1 MYQVMKRQNKRQSRP
16 EQNDVPEA
24 QENKQPAGDAK
35 RKPLEATVE
44 DLIQLFEERR
54 DRPNEKPIVFVGAG
68 FSKTGN
74 IPLAKAIC
82 EDIEKRYGHISTIQT
97 LKKAKND
104 GYFQGNYYAELMRQL
119 LPNQRKELL
128 KSYIDQ
134 SNVNP
139 AHMYLAQLYKQG
151 YIDYILTV
159 NFDDLILRTLALYDE
174 FPPTYDFA
182 IIRKND
188 IGTCIPNTGSILYLH
203 GQKHG
208 FRLLNTYEEMEATK
222 EVVPI
227 LLREIMGKRPW
238 IFIGYSGNDPIRD
251 YIDDL
256 GIYEHGLY
264 WLALEKEELNQGV
277 ESIVCKDGARLVRI
291 EGADEA
297 MTAIYKGLAG
307 EQVIPFKLLGR
318 LALLKTKV
326 TDIDINQHHSEK
338 KEESLFQRN
347 LYQLEIRV
355 IHILLSARYEEKEIE
370 YLYQQ
375 YNEWEKKNTNKGM
388 SNEDIDNLKE
398 QFALLYFYRGIALG
412 KLSISKI
419 EEYGKECLKEACEK
433 FEIATK
439 FNSNRHTVYYNWG
452 VALGKLSEL
461 KTGEEKEKCLQE
473 ECKKYKEAIKLKP
486 DYYKAYKNWGVTL
499 NELSELK
506 TGEKK
511 EELLQEAC
519 EKYKQSIKLKPDQY
533 TAYNN
538 WGTALGKLSYRK
550 IGEEKEK
557 YLQEACEKF
566 ELATNFN
573 SDYYEA
579 YNNWGVALEELSELK
594 TGKEKEQLKHEAEEK
609 FAKAKELQERT
620 S

>member
-1 MYQVMKRQNKRQSRP
+1 MYQIMKRQNEQQSQP
-16 EQNDVPEA
+16 GQDDVPEA
-24 QENKQPAGDAK
+24 RENKQTAGDAK

-97 LKKAKND
+97 LKEAKND
-104 GYFQGNYYAELMRQL
+104 GHFQGNYYAELMRQL

-159 NFDDLILRTLALYDE
+159 NFDDLILRALALYDE

-188 IGTCIPNTGSILYLH
+188 IGTCIPDTGSILYLH

-208 FRLLNTYEEMEATK
+208 FRLLNTYEEMGATK

-227 LLREIMGKRPW
+227 LLREITGKRPW

-264 WLALEKEELNQGV
+264 WLALEKEGLNQGV

-291 EGADEA
+291 EGGDEV
-297 MTAIYKGLAG
+297 MKAIYKGLAD
-307 EQVIPFKLLGR
+307 ERIIEFELLGR
-318 LALLKTKV
+318 LALLKTMV
-326 TDIDINQHHSEK
+326 TDIDINNHDSEK
-338 KEESLFQRN
+338 EEESLSQRD

-355 IHILLSARYEEKEIE
+355 IHILLSDRYESKEIE
-370 YLYQQ
+370 DIYKQ
-375 YNEWEKKNTNKGM
+375 YNEWKKKNKYKEVLNK
-388 SNEDIDNLKE
+388 DIHNLKE
-398 QFALLYFYRGIALG
+398 QFASLYFYWGTALG
-412 KLSISKI
+412 GLSILKR
-419 EEYGKECLKEACEK
+419 EEERERFLKEACEK

-439 FNSNRHTVYYNWG
+439 FNSNLHTVYYNWG
-452 VALGKLSEL
+452 VALDKLSEL

-473 ECKKYKEAIKLKP
+473 TCKKYKETIKLKS
-486 DYYKAYKNWGVTL
+486 DYYKAYHNWGM
-499 NELSELK
+499 
-506 TGEKK
+506 
-511 EELLQEAC
+511 
-519 EKYKQSIKLKPDQY
+519 
-533 TAYNN
+533 
-538 WGTALGKLSYRK
+538 
-550 IGEEKEK
+550 
-557 YLQEACEKF
+557 
-566 ELATNFN
+566 
-573 SDYYEA
+573 
-579 YNNWGVALEELSELK
+579 ALEELSELK
-594 TGKEKEQLKHEAEEK
+594 TGKEKEQLEREVEEK
-609 FAKAKELQERT
+609 FAKIQEIYNHTLKEKQNT
-620 S
+620 SGGKTT

>member
-1 MYQVMKRQNKRQSRP
+1 MYQIMKRQNKQQS
-16 EQNDVPEA
+16 QLGQDDVPEA
-24 QENKQPAGDAK
+24 RENKQTAGDAK

-82 EDIEKRYGHISTIQT
+82 DDIEKRYGHISTIQT
-97 LKKAKND
+97 LKEAKND
-104 GYFQGNYYAELMRQL
+104 GRFQGNYYAELMRQL

-128 KSYIDQ
+128 KRYIDQ

-159 NFDDLILRTLALYDE
+159 NFDDLILRALALYDE

-188 IGTCIPNTGSILYLH
+188 IGTCIPDTGSILYLH

-208 FRLLNTYEEMEATK
+208 FRLLNTYEEMGATK

-307 EQVIPFKLLGR
+307 DRIIEFALLGR
-318 LALLKTKV
+318 LALLKTNV
-326 TDIDINQHHSEK
+326 TGIDINQHHSEK
-338 KEESLFQRN
+338 KEESLFQRD

-370 YLYQQ
+370 DLYQQ
-375 YNEWEKKNTNKGM
+375 YNEWEKKNTNKRVL
-388 SNEDIDNLKE
+388 NEDIDNLKK
-398 QFALLYFYRGIALG
+398 QFASFYFYWGIALV
-412 KLSISKI
+412 KRSD
-419 EEYGKECLKEACEK
+419 
-433 FEIATK
+433 
-439 FNSNRHTVYYNWG
+439 R
-452 VALGKLSEL
+452 
-461 KTGEEKEKCLQE
+461 KTGKEKEK
-473 ECKKYKEAIKLKP
+473 
-486 DYYKAYKNWGVTL
+486 D
-499 NELSELK
+499 
-506 TGEKK
+506 
-511 EELLQEAC
+511 LQEAS
-519 EKYKQSIKLKPDQY
+519 K
-533 TAYNN
+533 
-538 WGTALGKLSYRK
+538 
-550 IGEEKEK
+550 
-557 YLQEACEKF
+557 KF
-566 ELATNFN
+566 EQAVKIKSDDCNYLLA
-573 SDYYEA
+573 
-579 YNNWGVALEELSELK
+579 WGVVLRKLSELK
-594 TGKEKEQLKHEAEEK
+594 TGKEKEQLEREVEEK
-609 FAKAKELQERT
+609 FAKIQEIYNHTLKEKQNT
-620 S
+620 SGGKTT